1 MPANVCTSI
10 DNFNFVRRSAPPML
24 LEELFYK
31 VIARSHA
38 TQSEQP
44 EEGEMILRRLRDLEK
59 RAQSENDAADGSGEG
74 GIQNATSSAFE
85 SK

>member
-1 MPANVCTSI
+1 
-10 DNFNFVRRSAPPML
+10 ML

-44 EEGEMILRRLRDLEK
+44 EEGVMILRRLRDLEN
-59 RAQSENDAADGSGEG
+59 RAQSENDAAAGSGEG
-74 GIQNATSSAFE
+74 SIQNGTSLALE